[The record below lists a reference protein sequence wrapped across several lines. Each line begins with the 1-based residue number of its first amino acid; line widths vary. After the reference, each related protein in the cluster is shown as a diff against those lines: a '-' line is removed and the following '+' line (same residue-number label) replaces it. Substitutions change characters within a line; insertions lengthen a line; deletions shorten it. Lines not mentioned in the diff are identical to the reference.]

1 MRQLILMSVCLLGLS
16 QFAHAAF
23 FDDKEA
29 RQQIQD
35 LQQKTDAQNQ
45 ATQANL
51 EALKKSQQALE
62 QRIAAV
68 ESVIKSQG
76 LMDLLN
82 QIDALHQELSKVK
95 GDLEVAQHDLEVSQQ
110 RQKDLYADTDNR
122 LRKFEG
128 AGSANATP
136 QTSAAPQSGEASS
149 VQTAASNAD
158 TAIDNGPEAK
168 AYDNAQALLK
178 EGKYKES
185 FDAFDKFLQN
195 FSNSKQ
201 VPNAQY
207 GLGYSQFSLKN
218 YKAAIA
224 TQQKLI
230 TQFPD
235 SPKVPD
241 AKFNIANC
249 QIQLSDIDGAKKTLR
264 DLIAQH
270 PSSELI
276 PNAKRRLTVLESI
289 KK

>member
-1 MRQLILMSVCLLGLS
+1 MRKLILISICLLSVS
-16 QFAHAAF
+16 QLAHAAL

-29 RQQIQD
+29 RQQIVD

-45 ATQANL
+45 STQATL

-62 QRIAAV
+62 ERVLSI
-68 ESVIKSQG
+68 EGVIKSQG
-76 LMDLLN
+76 LMDLLS
-82 QIDALHQELSKVK
+82 QIDRLNEELNKVK
-95 GDLEVAQHDLEVSQQ
+95 GDLEVAQHDIEVSQQ
-110 RQKDLYADTDNR
+110 RQKDLYADTDGR
-122 LRKFEG
+122 LRKLETG
-128 AGSANATP
+128 ISANNSISENKE
-136 QTSAAPQSGEASS
+136 QAAPAGNVSA
-149 VQTAASNAD
+149 
-158 TAIDNGPEAK
+158 GPTENSAELK
-168 AYDNAQALLK
+168 ALENAQTLLK
-178 EGKYKES
+178 EGKYKDA
-185 FDAFDKFLQN
+185 FDAFDKFIQ
-195 FSNSKQ
+195 SYANSKQ

-207 GLGYSQFSLKN
+207 GLGFAQFSLKN

-230 TQFPD
+230 GQFPD

-249 QIQLSDIDGAKKTLR
+249 QIQLSDIEGAKKTLR

-270 PSSELI
+270 PTSELI

>member
-1 MRQLILMSVCLLGLS
+1 MRKLILIGVCLLSVS
-16 QFAHAAF
+16 QFTHAAL

-29 RQQIQD
+29 RQQIVD

-45 ATQANL
+45 STQVTL

-62 QRIAAV
+62 ERVLSI
-68 ESVIKSQG
+68 ENVIKSQG
-76 LMDLLN
+76 LMDLLS
-82 QIDALHQELSKVK
+82 QIDRLNEELNKVK
-95 GDLEVAQHDLEVSQQ
+95 GDLEVAQHDIEVSQQ
-110 RQKDLYADTDNR
+110 RQKDLYADTDGR
-122 LRKFEG
+122 LRKLETG
-128 AGSANATP
+128 TSANNSISENKEQAAPTGNASTGSAEN
-136 QTSAAPQSGEASS
+136 SAEL
-149 VQTAASNAD
+149 
-158 TAIDNGPEAK
+158 K
-168 AYDNAQALLK
+168 ALENAQTLLK
-178 EGKYKES
+178 DGKYKDA

-195 FSNSKQ
+195 YANSKQ
-201 VPNAQY
+201 VPIAQY
-207 GLGYSQFSLKN
+207 GLGYAQFSLKN

-230 TQFPD
+230 SLFSD

-249 QIQLSDIDGAKKTLR
+249 QIQLSDIEGAKKTLR

-270 PSSELI
+270 PTSELI